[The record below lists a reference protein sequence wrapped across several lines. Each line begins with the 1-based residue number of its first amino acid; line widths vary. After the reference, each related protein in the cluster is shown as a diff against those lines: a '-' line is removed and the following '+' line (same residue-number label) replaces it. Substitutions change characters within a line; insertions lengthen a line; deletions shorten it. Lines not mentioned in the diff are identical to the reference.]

1 MNRSRDKG
9 GAQRRAVLDSYHH
22 PASESELIALVKM
35 AAGEGRQLRVRGAA
49 HSVSHAIY
57 ADPVASIPNTVSC
70 QAPPKGDGIEVML
83 DRYRECHVL
92 HEGRMLVEAE
102 AGIHLGADPSDPAGT
117 ASAETSLLSQL
128 WGWGWTL
135 SNLGGITHQTVS
147 GFTATGSSGGSVR
160 YSVNDDLW
168 GFCVIDARGKAEW
181 FTCEDPDPS
190 LFYAMSPNLGL
201 LGVVSKVI
209 VECVEAYDISGQ
221 EAIST
226 IRGCAIDLFG
236 PGDAG
241 KPSLET
247 FLRDAEYARV
257 EWWPQRGAE
266 RVQVWQAQRI
276 RRQPGFIPK
285 TYRQFTAHPNAAEVA
300 MSILLTVFG
309 NLDNLPEARPKLDLA
324 LDRVESY
331 IDELSVIK
339 KLGTLGDLLARS
351 FSVGVELGA
360 DAMLALLQPFAP
372 CLKRQLPVLFP
383 KLLGIFIQLDSDKPG
398 LEKGEPQSFR
408 DYAWTGL
415 PMDNEADDEL
425 LRTAFTEIW
434 VPITRTQCVMRM
446 LKEYFDEPTD
456 AHESYRRTGLD
467 AWELY
472 AAKPTRLWMS
482 PSYTA
487 GNDDWKHG
495 AFRVDPFWFT
505 GNRDDPVSTF
515 YAPLWQR
522 FRDKNIPFRLHWGK
536 YQPPSDADHPEWV
549 KFFEPLYPRWNDFL
563 QLRKRR
569 DPTNTFLTSYWGDR
583 FGLWPG

>member
-1 MNRSRDKG
+1 MLG
-9 GAQRRAVLDSYHH
+9 SYHH
-22 PASESELIALVKM
+22 PASESELIALVNM
-35 AAGEGRQLRVRGAA
+35 AAAEGRQLRVRGAA

-57 ADPVASIPNTVSC
+57 ADPVASIPNTVSR
-70 QAPPKGDGIEVML
+70 QEPPEGDGIEVML
-83 DRYRECHVL
+83 DRYRRCHVL

-102 AGIHLGADPSDPAGT
+102 AGIHLGPDPSDPAGT

-209 VECVEAYDISGQ
+209 FECVDAYNISGQ

-226 IRGCAIDLFG
+226 IEGCAIDLFG
-236 PGDAG
+236 PGKAT

-285 TYRQFTAHPNAAEVA
+285 PYREFTAHPNAAEVA
-300 MSILLTVFG
+300 MSLLLTVFG
-309 NLDNLPEARPKLDLA
+309 NLDDLSAARPKLDLA
-324 LDRVESY
+324 LDRVEGL

-339 KLGTLGDLLARS
+339 KLGKLGKLLAWS
-351 FSVGVELGA
+351 LGVAAELGA
-360 DAMLALLQPFAP
+360 DAALALLRPFAP
-372 CLKRQLPVLFP
+372 CLKRELPTLFP
-383 KLLGIFIQLDSDKPG
+383 KLLGIFISLDSEK
-398 LEKGEPQSFR
+398 KGEPQSFR

-415 PMDNEADDEL
+415 SMDNEADDEL

-434 VPITRTQCVMRM
+434 VPITWTQRVMGM
-446 LKEYFDEPTD
+446 LRDYFDEPTD

-482 PSYTA
+482 ASHTD
-487 GNDDWKHG
+487 GDDEWKHG
-495 AFRVDPFWFT
+495 VFRIDPYWFT
-505 GNRDDPVSTF
+505 ANCDDPVSTF
-515 YAPLWQR
+515 YTPLWQL
-522 FRDKNIPFRLHWGK
+522 FRDSEIPFRLHWGK
-536 YQPPSDADHPEWV
+536 YQPASDADHPEWV
-549 KFFEPLYPRWNDFL
+549 KFFEPLYPRWHDFL

-569 DPTNTFLTSYWGDR
+569 DPTDTFLTSYWRDR
-583 FGLWPG
+583 FGLWPSPG